1 MSNLRGFPAS
11 QKQQL
16 LVMFVRARKQGEN
29 VLAGVTTRRLV
40 SFPVD
45 LRR

>member
-1 MSNLRGFPAS
+1 
-11 QKQQL
+11 
-16 LVMFVRARKQGEN
+16 MFVRARKQGEN